1 MSEIEQNLGNILG
14 RIAAAAS
21 RCGRATAD
29 VQLVAV
35 SKTFPA
41 AYVREAWEAGQVIFG
56 ESRVQE
62 AVAKIPDLPGA
73 LRWHYIGHLQKNKIR
88 RALPLFELFHGIDS
102 SDTAQ
107 AMDRVA
113 AEEGMFPRVLLEV
126 NVAGEATKF
135 GFRPEALESELDAL
149 LALPRLQIEGLM
161 TIAPYDDE
169 PEASRPYFR
178 ALRELRDRIAART
191 GLPFGTLSMGMSG
204 DFEIAV
210 EEGATLVR
218 VGSAIFGSRPKPAAD

>member
-1 MSEIEQNLGNILG
+1 MSEIEQNLEAIRG
-14 RIAAAAS
+14 RIAAAAT
-21 RCGRATAD
+21 RCGRSVDD

-41 AYVREAWEAGQVIFG
+41 EYVRAAWEAGQSLFG

-62 AVAKIPDLPGA
+62 AAAKIPDLPGA
-73 LRWHYIGHLQKNKIR
+73 LHWHFIGHLQKNKIR
-88 RALPLFELFHGIDS
+88 RALPLFELFHGVDCME
-102 SDTAQ
+102 TAQ
-107 AMDRVA
+107 AMDRIA
-113 AEEGMFPRVLLEV
+113 AEDGKFPRVLLEV

-135 GFRPEALESELDAL
+135 GFRPDAVERELDAL
-149 LALPRLQIEGLM
+149 LGLQRLQIEGLM

-169 PEASRPYFR
+169 PEAARPHFR
-178 ALRELRDRIAART
+178 ALRELRNRVAART

-210 EEGATLVR
+210 EEGATIVR
-218 VGSAIFGSRPKPAAD
+218 VGSAIFGSRPKPAAE

>member
-1 MSEIEQNLGNILG
+1 MSDVETNLGQIHA
-14 RIAAAAS
+14 RIALAAA
-21 RCGRATAD
+21 RCGRDPSA
-29 VQLVAV
+29 VELVAV

-41 AYVREAWEAGQVIFG
+41 DSIREAFAAGQTVFG

-62 AVAKIPDLPGA
+62 AAAKISDLPGA
-73 LRWHYIGHLQKNKIR
+73 LHWHFIGHMQKNKIR
-88 RALPLFELFHGIDS
+88 RALPLFEFFHSVDS
-102 SDTAQ
+102 SDLAQ
-107 AMDRVA
+107 AIDRVA
-113 AEEGMFPRVLLEV
+113 AEDGFFPRVLLEV

-135 GFRPEALESELDAL
+135 GFPPDALEREIDAL

-161 TIAPYDDE
+161 TIAPYAGDA
-169 PEASRPYFR
+169 EASRPHFR
-178 ALRELRDRIAART
+178 ALRELRDRLVSRT

-218 VGSAIFGSRPKPAAD
+218 VGSSIFGTRPKPAGE

>member
-1 MSEIEQNLGNILG
+1 MNEVEQNLEAI
-14 RIAAAAS
+14 RARMAAAAA
-21 RCGRATAD
+21 RRGRAAAE
-29 VQLVAV
+29 VELIAV

-41 AYVREAWEAGQVIFG
+41 GHVRQAWGAGQSVFG

-73 LRWHYIGHLQKNKIR
+73 LRWHFIGHLQKNKIR

-102 SDTAQ
+102 AETAR
-107 AMDRVA
+107 AVDRVA
-113 AEEGMFPRVLLEV
+113 AEEGVFPRVLLEV

-135 GFRPEALESELDAL
+135 GFKPEALEADIEAL

-161 TIAPYDDE
+161 AIAPYDDE
-169 PEASRPYFR
+169 PEASRPHFR
-178 ALRELRDRIAART
+178 KLRGLRDRLAAQT

-204 DFEIAV
+204 DFEIAI

-218 VGSAIFGSRPKPAAD
+218 VGSALVGARPRPPAE